1 MIIPAIAA
9 IIGIIV
15 ALAIVITKAIVSPK
29 KVDTVKRLL
38 KQGKV
43 QAAAKLAKQLIAKNP
58 RDFHAHYYL
67 GKAYVA
73 DNRSELALMEYKTVS
88 GNALFDAKLPEA
100 QFRQEFAA
108 LLMKFNHTQDA
119 LKEYLLLTRMDPKNA
134 ENFFNA
140 GKLEEDQGHKDL
152 ALGLYRRCTQI
163 DKRNSKAHAAIGHI
177 LFLGKQ
183 YKEAK
188 EELDLAISLNSEEY
202 TCYYYLGK
210 LLKELKAYGDAI
222 KAFEKAQRSP
232 EFKQKA
238 LIERSTCFMMAN
250 RLDAAQIDLQR
261 AIDFDKTGTNSDT
274 LYARYF
280 LAACY
285 EKTRKIDKAIEQWEL
300 IAKRNKNFRDVVEKL
315 DEYKDF
321 QTNDAMKDYL
331 TSSEPEFL
339 ELCKKA
345 AEKGL
350 GLSVQQAEQ
359 RKGGVKLVGVQAKNS
374 DWRNVRKQPQLVLFF
389 RDPEPIEDA
398 VIRNALDEAKNLG
411 CTNSY
416 VINSAGFTRV
426 AVKFAENRPVELIG
440 KEKLETILSA
450 KK

>member
-1 MIIPAIAA
+1 
-9 IIGIIV
+9 
-15 ALAIVITKAIVSPK
+15 
-29 KVDTVKRLL
+29 
-38 KQGKV
+38 
-43 QAAAKLAKQLIAKNP
+43 
-58 RDFHAHYYL
+58 
-67 GKAYVA
+67 
-73 DNRSELALMEYKTVS
+73 
-88 GNALFDAKLPEA
+88 
-100 QFRQEFAA
+100 
-108 LLMKFNHTQDA
+108 
-119 LKEYLLLTRMDPKNA
+119 
-134 ENFFNA
+134 
-140 GKLEEDQGHKDL
+140 
-152 ALGLYRRCTQI
+152 
-163 DKRNSKAHAAIGHI
+163 
-177 LFLGKQ
+177 
-183 YKEAK
+183 
-188 EELDLAISLNSEEY
+188 
-202 TCYYYLGK
+202 
-210 LLKELKAYGDAI
+210 
-222 KAFEKAQRSP
+222 
-232 EFKQKA
+232 
-238 LIERSTCFMMAN
+238 MAN

-416 VINSAGFTRV
+416 VINSAGFTRM